1 MRQDLINRAN
11 SLEQLGREFVK
22 QATLVKRDLLAVEA
36 DRSPRKGKLSDE
48 KKAIVLANREK
59 TRLGK

>member
-22 QATLVKRDLLAVEA
+22 QATLLKRDLLAVEA
-36 DRSPRKGKLSDE
+36 GKSPRKGKLSDE
-48 KKAIVLANREK
+48 QKATVLARRES
-59 TRLGK
+59 TRLRK